1 MKSSKLIEIFKNGN
15 IVLPLYLLK
24 NYKKLKLELNEF
36 VFLMYLYDL
45 GNKSLFNPNKFCDD
59 LNLELMEVMNLVGEL
74 TDKGFIKVE
83 VVKNEKG
90 IMEELIILDGFF
102 DKLTLIALDD
112 VSKEDKVDVENSTIF
127 ELIEKEFGRTLSSM
141 EYEIIKAWLEQ
152 GFSEDLIKEVLK
164 EAVFSGVSNLR
175 YMDTILYEWNKNG
188 ITSVEDV
195 EKNRK
200 KKNVQ
205 KEKEA
210 DIDLEIVEWSW
221 FDDED

>member
-1 MKSSKLIEIFKNGN
+1 MKSSKLIEIFKNGHLV
-15 IVLPLYLLK
+15 IPLFLFK

-36 VFLMYLYDL
+36 IFLMYIYGL
-45 GNKSLFNPNKFCDD
+45 GNKISFNPNKFCDD
-59 LNLELMEVMNLVGEL
+59 LNLELMEMMTLVSNL
-74 TDKGFIKVE
+74 TDKGFLKVE

-90 IMEELIILDGFF
+90 IMEEIIILDGFF
-102 DKLTLIALDD
+102 DKLNLLTIEE
-112 VSKEDKVDVENSTIF
+112 VVKEDKIDIENSTIF

-175 YMDTILYEWNKNG
+175 YMDTILYEWSKNG
-188 ITSVEDV
+188 IKTAADV

-205 KEKEA
+205 KEKEP

>member
-15 IVLPLYLLK
+15 LVIPLYLFK

-36 VFLMYLYDL
+36 IFLMYIYGL
-45 GNKSLFNPNKFCDD
+45 GNKTLFNPNKFCDD
-59 LNLELMEVMNLVGEL
+59 LNLELMEVMNLVSNL

-83 VVKNEKG
+83 VLKNEKG
-90 IMEELIILDGFF
+90 IMEEIIVLDGFF
-102 DKLTLIALDD
+102 DKLNLIALDE
-112 VSKEDKVDVENSTIF
+112 VNKEEQVDIENSSIF
-127 ELIEKEFGRTLSSM
+127 DLIEKEFGRTLSSM

-152 GFSEDLIKEVLK
+152 GFSEELIKEVLK

-175 YMDTILYEWNKNG
+175 YMDTILYEWSKNG
-188 ITSVEDV
+188 ITSAADV

-200 KKNVQ
+200 KKTAQ

-210 DIDLEIVEWSW
+210 DIDLDIVEWSW
-221 FDDED
+221 FDDEE

>member
-45 GNKSLFNPNKFCDD
+45 GNKSLFNPNRFCED

-74 TDKGFIKVE
+74 TDKGFIKVD
-83 VVKNEKG
+83 VIKNEKG
-90 IMEELIILDGFF
+90 IMEELVILDGFF
-102 DKLTLIALDD
+102 DKLSLIALED
-112 VSKEDKVDVENSTIF
+112 VNKEDKVDVENSNIF

-152 GFSEDLIKEVLK
+152 GFSEELIKEVLK

-188 ITSVEDV
+188 ITSASDV
-195 EKNRK
+195 EKHRK

-205 KEKEA
+205 KEKET
-210 DIDLEIVEWSW
+210 DIDLDIVEWSW

>member
-45 GNKSLFNPNKFCDD
+45 GNKSLFNPNRFCED
-59 LNLELMEVMNLVGEL
+59 LNLELMEVMTLVGEL
-74 TDKGFIKVE
+74 TDKGFIKVD
-83 VVKNEKG
+83 VIKNEKG
-90 IMEELIILDGFF
+90 IMEELVILDGFF
-102 DKLTLIALDD
+102 DKLSLIALED
-112 VSKEDKVDVENSTIF
+112 VNKEDKVDVENSNIF

-152 GFSEDLIKEVLK
+152 GFSEELIKEVLK

-188 ITSVEDV
+188 ITSAADV

>member
-1 MKSSKLIEIFKNGN
+1 MKSSKLIDIFKDGN
-15 IVLPLYLLK
+15 VVIPIYFLK
-24 NYKKLKLELNEF
+24 NYKNLNINCEEF
-36 VFLMYLYDL
+36 IFLMYLYNL
-45 GNKSLFNPNKFCDD
+45 GNKFLFDPSKFSEE
-59 LNLELMEVMNLVGEL
+59 LNINVKEVMNYISIL
-74 TDKGFIKVE
+74 TDKGLIKVE
-83 VVKNEKG
+83 VIKNDKNV
-90 IMEELIILDGFF
+90 MEEVVILDDFYQ
-102 DKLTLIALDD
+102 KLMYFTI
-112 VSKEDKVDVENSTIF
+112 DKVNNDNTESNIYEV
-127 ELIEKEFGRTLSSM
+127 IEKEFGRTLSSM

-175 YMDTILYEWNKNG
+175 YMDTILYEWSKNG
-188 ITSVEDV
+188 IKTAADV

-205 KEKEA
+205 KEKES

>member
-45 GNKSLFNPNKFCDD
+45 GNKALFNPNRFCED
-59 LNLELMEVMNLVGEL
+59 LNLELMEVMTLVGEL
-74 TDKGFIKVE
+74 TDKGFIKVD
-83 VVKNEKG
+83 VIKNEKG
-90 IMEELIILDGFF
+90 IMEELVILDGFF
-102 DKLTLIALDD
+102 DKLSLIALED
-112 VSKEDKVDVENSTIF
+112 VNKEDKVDVENSNIF

-152 GFSEDLIKEVLK
+152 GFSEELIKEVLK

-188 ITSVEDV
+188 ITSAADV

>member
-1 MKSSKLIEIFKNGN
+1 MKSSKLIEIFKNGHLV
-15 IVLPLYLLK
+15 IPLFLFK

-36 VFLMYLYDL
+36 IFLMYIYGL
-45 GNKSLFNPNKFCDD
+45 GNKISFNPNKFCDD
-59 LNLELMEVMNLVGEL
+59 LNLELMEMMTLVSNL
-74 TDKGFIKVE
+74 TDKGFLKVE

-90 IMEELIILDGFF
+90 IMEEIIILDGFF
-102 DKLTLIALDD
+102 DKLNLLTIEE
-112 VSKEDKVDVENSTIF
+112 VVKEDKIDIENSTIF

-188 ITSVEDV
+188 ITSAADV
-195 EKNRK
+195 EKHRK

>member
-45 GNKSLFNPNKFCDD
+45 GNNALFNPNRFCED
-59 LNLELMEVMNLVGEL
+59 LNLELMEVMNLVNEL

-83 VVKNEKG
+83 VIKNEKG
-90 IMEELIILDGFF
+90 IMEELVILDGFF
-102 DKLTLIALDD
+102 DKLSLIALED
-112 VSKEDKVDVENSTIF
+112 VNKEDKVDVENSTIF

-152 GFSEDLIKEVLK
+152 GFSEELIKEVLK

-188 ITSVEDV
+188 ITSAADV

>member
-1 MKSSKLIEIFKNGN
+1 MKSSKLIEIFKNGHLV
-15 IVLPLYLLK
+15 IPLFLFK

-36 VFLMYLYDL
+36 IFLMYIYGL
-45 GNKSLFNPNKFCDD
+45 GNKISFNPNKFCDD
-59 LNLELMEVMNLVGEL
+59 LNLELMEMMTLVSNL
-74 TDKGFIKVE
+74 TDKGFLKVE

-90 IMEELIILDGFF
+90 IMEEIIILDGFF
-102 DKLTLIALDD
+102 DKLNLLTIEE
-112 VSKEDKVDVENSTIF
+112 VVKEDKIDIENSTIF

-175 YMDTILYEWNKNG
+175 YMDTILYEWSKNG
-188 ITSVEDV
+188 IKTAADV

-205 KEKEA
+205 K
-210 DIDLEIVEWSW
+210 W
-221 FDDED
+221 

>member
-1 MKSSKLIEIFKNGN
+1 MKCSKLIEIFKNGN
-15 IVLPLYLLK
+15 IVIPLYLLK
-24 NYKKLKLELNEF
+24 NYKNFKLNLDEF
-36 VFLMYLYDL
+36 IFLMYLYNL
-45 GNKSLFNPNKFCDD
+45 GNKSLFNPNKFCED
-59 LNLELMEVMNLVGEL
+59 LNLELMEIMTLVSEL
-74 TDKGFIKVE
+74 TDKGLIKVE

-102 DKLTLIALDD
+102 DKLNILTLEE
-112 VSKEDKVDVENSTIF
+112 VNKQETVDIENSSIF

-152 GFSEDLIKEVLK
+152 GFSEELIKEVLK

-175 YMDTILYEWNKNG
+175 YMDTILYEWSKNG
-188 ITSVEDV
+188 IKTAEDV
-195 EKNRK
+195 EKTRK
-200 KKNVQ
+200 KKNTQ
-205 KEKEA
+205 KDKEN

>member
-45 GNKSLFNPNKFCDD
+45 GNNALFNPNRFCED
-59 LNLELMEVMNLVGEL
+59 LNLELMEVMNLVSEL

-83 VVKNEKG
+83 VIKNEKG

-102 DKLTLIALDD
+102 DKLSLIALED
-112 VSKEDKVDVENSTIF
+112 VNKEDKVDVENSTIF

-152 GFSEDLIKEVLK
+152 GFSEELIKEVLK

-188 ITSVEDV
+188 ITSAADV

>member
-45 GNKSLFNPNKFCDD
+45 GNKALFNPNRFCED
-59 LNLELMEVMNLVGEL
+59 LNLELMEVMTLVGEL
-74 TDKGFIKVE
+74 TDKGFIKVD
-83 VVKNEKG
+83 VIKNEKG
-90 IMEELIILDGFF
+90 IMEELVILDGFF
-102 DKLTLIALDD
+102 DKLSLIALED
-112 VSKEDKVDVENSTIF
+112 VNKEDKVDVENSTIF

-152 GFSEDLIKEVLK
+152 GFSEELIKEVLK

>member
-1 MKSSKLIEIFKNGN
+1 
-15 IVLPLYLLK
+15 
-24 NYKKLKLELNEF
+24 
-36 VFLMYLYDL
+36 MYIYGL
-45 GNKSLFNPNKFCDD
+45 GNKISFNPNKFCDD
-59 LNLELMEVMNLVGEL
+59 LNLELMEMMTLVSNL
-74 TDKGFIKVE
+74 TDKGFLKVE

-90 IMEELIILDGFF
+90 IMEEIIILDGFF
-102 DKLTLIALDD
+102 DKLNLLTIEE
-112 VSKEDKVDVENSTIF
+112 VVKEDKIDIENSTIF

-175 YMDTILYEWNKNG
+175 YMDTILYEWSKNG
-188 ITSVEDV
+188 IKTAADV

-205 KEKEA
+205 KEKES

>member
-1 MKSSKLIEIFKNGN
+1 MKSSKLIEIFKNGHLV
-15 IVLPLYLLK
+15 IPLFLFK

-36 VFLMYLYDL
+36 IFLMYIYGL
-45 GNKSLFNPNKFCDD
+45 GNKISFNPNKFCDD
-59 LNLELMEVMNLVGEL
+59 LNLELMEMMTLVSNL
-74 TDKGFIKVE
+74 TDKGFLKVE

-90 IMEELIILDGFF
+90 IMEEIIILDGFF
-102 DKLTLIALDD
+102 DKLNLLTIEE
-112 VSKEDKVDVENSTIF
+112 VVKEDKIDIENSTIF

-175 YMDTILYEWNKNG
+175 YMDTILYEWSKNG
-188 ITSVEDV
+188 IKTAADV

-205 KEKEA
+205 KEKES
-210 DIDLEIVEWSW
+210 DIDLEILEWSW

>member
-45 GNKSLFNPNKFCDD
+45 GNNALFNPNRFCED
-59 LNLELMEVMNLVGEL
+59 LNLELMEVMTLVGEL
-74 TDKGFIKVE
+74 TDKGFIKVD
-83 VVKNEKG
+83 VIKNEKG
-90 IMEELIILDGFF
+90 IMEELVILDGFF
-102 DKLTLIALDD
+102 DKLSLIALED
-112 VSKEDKVDVENSTIF
+112 VNKEDKVDVENSTIF

-152 GFSEDLIKEVLK
+152 GFSEELIKEVLK

-188 ITSVEDV
+188 ITSAADV

>member
-15 IVLPLYLLK
+15 IVLPIYLLK

-45 GNKSLFNPNKFCDD
+45 GNKALFNPNRFCED
-59 LNLELMEVMNLVGEL
+59 LNLELMEVMTLVGEL

-83 VVKNEKG
+83 VIKNDKG

-102 DKLTLIALDD
+102 DKLSLIALED
-112 VSKEDKVDVENSTIF
+112 VNKEDKVDVENSTIF

-152 GFSEDLIKEVLK
+152 GFSEELIKEVLK

-188 ITSVEDV
+188 ITSAADV

>member
-45 GNKSLFNPNKFCDD
+45 GNKSLFNPNRFCED
-59 LNLELMEVMNLVGEL
+59 LNLELMEVMNLVSEL

-83 VVKNEKG
+83 VIKNEKG

-102 DKLTLIALDD
+102 DKLSLIALED
-112 VSKEDKVDVENSTIF
+112 VNKEDKVDVENSTIF

-152 GFSEDLIKEVLK
+152 GFSEELIKEVLK

-188 ITSVEDV
+188 ITTAADV
-195 EKNRK
+195 EKYHKR
-200 KKNVQ
+200 KNVQ

>member
-1 MKSSKLIEIFKNGN
+1 MKSSKLIEIFKNGHLV
-15 IVLPLYLLK
+15 IPLFLFK

-36 VFLMYLYDL
+36 IFLMYIYGL
-45 GNKSLFNPNKFCDD
+45 GNKISFNPNKFCDD
-59 LNLELMEVMNLVGEL
+59 LNLELMEMMTLVSNL
-74 TDKGFIKVE
+74 TDKGFLKVE

-90 IMEELIILDGFF
+90 IMEEIIILDGFF
-102 DKLTLIALDD
+102 DKLNLLTIEE
-112 VSKEDKVDVENSTIF
+112 VVKEDKIDIENSTIF

-175 YMDTILYEWNKNG
+175 YMDTILYEWSKNG
-188 ITSVEDV
+188 IKTAADV

-205 KEKEA
+205 KEKES
-210 DIDLEIVEWSW
+210 DIDLEIVDWSW

>member
-1 MKSSKLIEIFKNGN
+1 MKSSKLIEIFRNGN

-45 GNKSLFNPNKFCDD
+45 GNKALFNPNRFCED
-59 LNLELMEVMNLVGEL
+59 LNLELMEVMTLVGEL
-74 TDKGFIKVE
+74 TDKGFIKVD
-83 VVKNEKG
+83 VIKNEKG
-90 IMEELIILDGFF
+90 IMEELVILDGFF
-102 DKLTLIALDD
+102 DKLSLIALED
-112 VSKEDKVDVENSTIF
+112 VNKEDKVDVENSNIF

-152 GFSEDLIKEVLK
+152 GFSEELIKEVLK

-188 ITSVEDV
+188 ITSAADV

>member
-45 GNKSLFNPNKFCDD
+45 GNNALFNPNRFCED
-59 LNLELMEVMNLVGEL
+59 LNLELMEVMNLVSEL

-83 VVKNEKG
+83 VIKNEKG
-90 IMEELIILDGFF
+90 IMEELVILDGFF
-102 DKLTLIALDD
+102 DKLSLIALED
-112 VSKEDKVDVENSTIF
+112 VNKEDKVDVENSNIF

-152 GFSEDLIKEVLK
+152 GFSEELIKEVLK

-188 ITSVEDV
+188 ITSAADV